1 MLVKRFQKR
10 IVSGLAVLAI
20 LFNALS
26 PTLAWAFTFNEVKNI
41 QGDVIWMSESST
53 EADFEVISAM
63 SEFDQWVEVCTT
75 QNNQWWAMSR
85 SGEVIA
91 KSNQRPAHVPPHLFQ
106 HTNCEYCS
114 HHVNVLSI
122 PSASVTSTVVYLP
135 EASVTW
141 RVHTFIFHQLDFSW
155 TEQAPRAPPLA

>member
-1 MLVKRFQKR
+1 
-10 IVSGLAVLAI
+10 
-20 LFNALS
+20 
-26 PTLAWAFTFNEVKNI
+26 
-41 QGDVIWMSESST
+41 
-53 EADFEVISAM
+53 
-63 SEFDQWVEVCTT
+63 
-75 QNNQWWAMSR
+75 MSR
-85 SGEVIA
+85 NGEVIA

-141 RVHTFIFHQLDFSW
+141 RVHTLIFHQLDFSW

>member
-1 MLVKRFQKR
+1 MVFKKLQKR
-10 IVSGLAVLAI
+10 VISGLAVLAI

-85 SGEVIA
+85 NGEVIA

-135 EASVTW
+135 EASVT
-141 RVHTFIFHQLDFSW
+141 VQVTVVV
-155 TEQAPRAPPLA
+155 PVG